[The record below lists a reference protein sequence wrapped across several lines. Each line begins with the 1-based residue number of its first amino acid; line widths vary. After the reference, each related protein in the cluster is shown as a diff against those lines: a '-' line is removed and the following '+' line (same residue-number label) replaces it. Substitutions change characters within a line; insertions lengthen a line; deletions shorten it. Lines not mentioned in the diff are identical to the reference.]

1 MVKLRIVNGIPEI
14 DGTCDE
20 IAEMM
25 QKLNMNVQRLPST
38 ISSELE
44 TPAFS
49 EVGNPN
55 AHEIVELIEERGF
68 PISFTMADI
77 QKKQYGR
84 TISSTDDKQKYEK
97 YHRECEKARKLLQK
111 KYGGRWDSEITTV
124 DGKYVKRYK
133 LLEASR
139 MK

>member
-20 IAEMM
+20 IAEML
-25 QKLNMNVQRLPST
+25 QKLNMNTQRLPST
-38 ISSELE
+38 ISNELE
-44 TPAFS
+44 KPVFS
-49 EVGNPN
+49 EVGNAD
-55 AHEIVELIEERGF
+55 AHEIAELIEEGGH
-68 PISFTMADI
+68 PLSFTMADI

-84 TISSTDDKQKYEK
+84 TISSQDEKKNYEK
-97 YHRECEKARKLLQK
+97 YHRECEKARKLLQR

-133 LLEASR
+133 LMEASR
-139 MK
+139 LK